1 MRDAPAWAPGLRTK
15 AVQPEMAGP
24 RAGKGRDFVLPS
36 GSPLSVFWQSD
47 YMQILPQEG
56 EEGAHRA
63 DPAAEPLPE
72 FFSTKSPVQT
82 LKGV

>member
-1 MRDAPAWAPGLRTK
+1 
-15 AVQPEMAGP
+15 
-24 RAGKGRDFVLPS
+24 
-36 GSPLSVFWQSD
+36 
-47 YMQILPQEG
+47 MQILPQEG

-63 DPAAEPLPE
+63 DPAAEPLRE